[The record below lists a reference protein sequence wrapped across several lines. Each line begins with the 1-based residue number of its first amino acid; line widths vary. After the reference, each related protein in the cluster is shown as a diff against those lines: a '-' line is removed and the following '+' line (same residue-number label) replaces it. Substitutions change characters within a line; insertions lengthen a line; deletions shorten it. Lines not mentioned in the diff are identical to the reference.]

1 MGRRRLALLIVVL
14 VALSM
19 AGYAY
24 YVYNE
29 YRKIDIGS
37 IAITGM
43 EFKRPAAGSGG
54 LGALRVKFSIEVVN
68 PGRMGVEVDRIDYEV
83 SVEGLDIGSGT
94 LESVSVPAGS
104 NVTLEISIDV
114 PLDKALV
121 LIPRIMAE
129 PGRPLDI
136 VVRGTA
142 HAKPRVLGITLPEIS
157 VPFEKHLEYSLA
169 NWVSG

>member
-1 MGRRRLALLIVVL
+1 MGRRRLVLLLALL
-14 VALSM
+14 VAISI
-19 AGYAY
+19 AGYTY
-24 YVYNE
+24 YVYSE
-29 YRKIDIGS
+29 YRKVGIGS

-43 EFKRPAAGSGG
+43 EFRRPAAGTGG

-68 PGRMGVEVDRIDYEV
+68 PGRIDVEIDRIDYDV
-83 SVEGLDIGSGT
+83 SVEGLNIGSGT
-94 LESVSVPAGS
+94 LEDVSVPAGS
-104 NVTLEISIDV
+104 NATLGVSIDV

-129 PGRPLDI
+129 PGKPLNV

-142 HAKPRVLGITLPEIS
+142 HAKPRILGVPLPEIS
-157 VPFEKHLEYSLA
+157 VSFEKHIEYSLA